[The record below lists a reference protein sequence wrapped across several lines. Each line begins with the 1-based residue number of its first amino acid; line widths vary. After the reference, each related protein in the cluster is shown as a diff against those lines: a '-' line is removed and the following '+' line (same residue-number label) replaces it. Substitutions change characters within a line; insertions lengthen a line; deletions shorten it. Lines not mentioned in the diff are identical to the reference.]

1 MKAHTK
7 ANKKTQIEEL
17 IERMEVTQTLP
28 WVKTWECKA
37 NNGATMPVNHIS
49 NKGYRGGNRWS
60 LVLQQLVNGYS
71 SNRWLTFNQARELG
85 LMVTKGSKGTMITH
99 YTTYLSKD
107 KNSSEDDEGT
117 LRKSLRTF
125 TVFNL
130 DQTNYVAEVKEENNI
145 KENEE
150 IEIAALLRRYVRREE
165 IFLQYGNPSYHPVQ
179 DVICMPEKHEFTTI
193 DEYYSTLSHECV
205 HSTGISSRLNRYDNT
220 YTHEKYSKEELV
232 AELATIIICSEYGL
246 TSVIDNSQAYLQHW
260 LGQIKQSPK
269 FLVDVFGDAEK
280 AVDYIH
286 SEVK

>member
-1 MKAHTK
+1 MKTASKTT
-7 ANKKTQIEEL
+7 KKTQIEEL
-17 IERMEVTQTLP
+17 IERMETTGTLP
-28 WVKTWECKA
+28 WVKTWECKS
-37 NNGATMPVNHIS
+37 NNGATMPVNHVS

-71 SNRWLTFNQARELG
+71 SNRWLTFNQAREVG
-85 LMVTKGSKGTMITH
+85 LIVTKGSKGTMITH
-99 YTTYLSKD
+99 YTTYIKEN
-107 KNSSEDDEGT
+107 KEDDTVEH
-117 LRKSLRTF
+117 RKSLRTF

-130 DQTNYVAEVKEENNI
+130 DQTNYVADVKEENNI
-145 KENEE
+145 INTEE
-150 IEIAALLRRYVRREE
+150 QEKEIAALLRRYIRREE

-205 HSTGISSRLNRYDNT
+205 HSTGVASRLNRCDNS

-260 LGQIKQSPK
+260 LGQIKKSPK
-269 FLVDVFGDAEK
+269 FLVEVFGDSEK

-286 SEVK
+286 SVVK